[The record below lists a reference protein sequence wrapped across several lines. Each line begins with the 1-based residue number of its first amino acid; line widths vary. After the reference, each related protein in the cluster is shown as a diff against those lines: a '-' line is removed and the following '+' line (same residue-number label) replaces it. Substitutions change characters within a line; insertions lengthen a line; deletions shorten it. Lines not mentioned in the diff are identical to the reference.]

1 MQIPSV
7 VLDTNIVI
15 SAHISLLGLEYRVFR
30 SSLDRDLRLFIS
42 NPVLAEYASVLC
54 RPKFRFRPEIVIE
67 SLAQIRLNS
76 TLVAPAATLS
86 VSPDERDNRFLEC
99 AEAACA
105 NFLVTGNRR
114 HFRSIWKT
122 TRIVGARE
130 LIEGLVHFR

>member
-1 MQIPSV
+1 MQNPSV

-30 SSLDRDLRLFIS
+30 SSLDRDLRLFVS
-42 NPVLAEYASVLC
+42 DPVLAEYESVLY
-54 RPKFRFRPEIVIE
+54 RPKFRFRPEIITE
-67 SLAQIRLNS
+67 SLVQIRLNS
-76 TLVAPAATLS
+76 TLVAPIATLT
-86 VSPDERDNRFLEC
+86 VSPDERDKRFLEC

-114 HFRSIWKT
+114 HFPNIWKT

-130 LIEGLVHFR
+130 LIESLVHFR